1 MVYSMTGFGSGEAT
15 INGIGYRVELK
26 ALNSKGLDLNIK
38 LPAALKSL
46 EAFVRQS
53 LMLLNRGKI
62 DCIIF
67 ESASSHHAAAKLNIS
82 LLELYFK
89 QISQFAVEKNLS
101 TDGILP
107 ALLQMPGV
115 VGDDTP
121 LEPEEAV
128 AGLGEMMEAAIS
140 QLNTYRI
147 DEGQSLQKDL
157 RERIATIRSLMA
169 DILPFEVA
177 RVPRV
182 KERILQTLKQ
192 LSAELPADE
201 GRLEIEMVFYADKFD
216 ISEERTRLA
225 IHCDYFEQELSDANR
240 MEKGKKLGF
249 IVQEMG
255 REVNTIG
262 SKANDA
268 NIQQMVVLM
277 KDEME
282 KIKEQVSNIL

>member
-62 DCIIF
+62 DCIIS

-82 LLELYFK
+82 LLELYFE
-89 QISQFAVEKNLS
+89 QISHFAIEKNLS

-128 AGLGEMMEAAIS
+128 AGLGVMMEAAVI
-140 QLNTYRI
+140 QLNVYRN
-147 DEGQSLQKDL
+147 DEGRSLEKDL

-169 DILPFEVA
+169 EILPYEIA

-182 KERILQTLKQ
+182 KERLLQTLKQ
-192 LSAELPADE
+192 LSTELPADE

-225 IHCDYFEQELSDANR
+225 IHCDYFEQELSDAGK

>member
-62 DCIIF
+62 DCIIS

-82 LLELYFK
+82 LLELYFD
-89 QISQFAVEKNLS
+89 QISQFAIEKNLS

-128 AGLGEMMEAAIS
+128 AGLGDMMEAAIS
-140 QLNTYRI
+140 QLNIYRS
-147 DEGQSLQKDL
+147 DEGQSLEKDL
-157 RERIATIRSLMA
+157 RERIATIRSLME

-182 KERILQTLKQ
+182 KDRILQTLKQ
-192 LSAELPADE
+192 LSTELPADE

-225 IHCDYFEQELSDANR
+225 IHCDYFEQELSDAGK

>member
-1 MVYSMTGFGSGEAT
+1 MVYSMTGFGSGEST

-38 LPAALKSL
+38 LPAALKTL

-53 LMLLNRGKI
+53 LMPLNRGKI
-62 DCIIF
+62 DCIIS
-67 ESASSHHAAAKLNIS
+67 ESTSGHHAAAKLNTA
-82 LLELYFK
+82 LLESYFE
-89 QISQFAVEKNLS
+89 QISRFAIERNLN
-101 TDGILP
+101 TNDVLP
-107 ALLQMPGV
+107 AILHLPGI

-121 LEPEEAV
+121 IETEEALT
-128 AGLGEMMEAAIS
+128 GLGEMMQAAIS
-140 QLNTYRI
+140 QLNIYRS
-147 DEGQSLQKDL
+147 DEGQSLEKDL
-157 RERIATIRSLMA
+157 RDRIATIRKHMA
-169 DILPFEVA
+169 DILPFEEA

-182 KERILQTLKQ
+182 KERLQQILKQ
-192 LSAELPADE
+192 LSTELPADE

-225 IHCDYFEQELSDANR
+225 IHCDYFEQELSDTSR
-240 MEKGKKLGF
+240 IEKGKKLGF